1 MEYLDLYD
9 ENQNLIGEKIL
20 RSKDMKPEIG
30 KYIKIVIVF
39 IKNNENK
46 FLIQKTSKQKGSVWA
61 TTGGLVSS
69 GYTSDETIVKEI
81 EEELGLTIDF
91 KELKHIETLKREF
104 AFQDTYYL
112 EKNININDVKVQEE
126 EVEFVKWL
134 SVEEIKELINNNE
147 FRKGNIM
154 PFENLLKIENIQNN

>member
-9 ENQNLIGEKIL
+9 ENQNLIGEKVL
-20 RSKDMKPEIG
+20 RSKDMKPQDG

-39 IKNNENK
+39 IQNSEGE
-46 FLIQKTSKQKGSVWA
+46 FLIQKTSKEKGNEWA

-69 GYTSDETIVKEI
+69 GYTSDETIIKEI
-81 EEELGLTIDF
+81 EEELGLLIEF
-91 KELKHIETLKREF
+91 KELKHIGTEKRGQ

-112 EKNININDVKVQEE
+112 KRDININQLKIQEK

-134 SVEEIKELINNNE
+134 SIAEIKKLINNNE
-147 FRKGNIM
+147 FRNGNIK
-154 PFENLLKIENIQNN
+154 PFEELLEILNEK

>member
-9 ENQNLIGEKIL
+9 ENGILTGEKVL
-20 RSKDMKPEIG
+20 RTKGMKPEIG

-39 IKNNENK
+39 IKNDENK
-46 FLIQKTSKQKGSVWA
+46 FLIQKTSKEKGSVWA

-69 GYTSDETIVKEI
+69 GYTPDETVVKEI
-81 EEELGLTIDF
+81 EEELGLIIDF
-91 KELKHIETLKREF
+91 KELKHIETIKREH

-112 EKNININDVKVQEE
+112 EKNINIEDLKLQEE

-134 SVEEIKELINNNE
+134 SINEIKELINKDE
-147 FRKGNIM
+147 FRKGNTL
-154 PFENLLKIENIQNN
+154 PFINLLKQENIN

>member
-9 ENQNLIGEKIL
+9 ENGILTGETIL

-30 KYIKIVIVF
+30 KYIKVVIVF
-39 IKNNENK
+39 IQNSEGK
-46 FLIQKTSKQKGSVWA
+46 FLIQKTSKQKGSIWA

-81 EEELGLTIDF
+81 EEELGLIIDF
-91 KELKHIETLKREF
+91 NELKHFYTEKREHV
-104 AFQDTYYL
+104 FQDAYYL
-112 EKNININDVKVQEE
+112 KKDIEIKNLILQLE

-134 SVEEIKELINNNE
+134 NIDEIKELINNNE
-147 FRKGNIM
+147 FRKGNIN
-154 PFENLLKIENIQNN
+154 PFYYLIEKKKV

>member
-20 RSKDMKPEIG
+20 RSKNMKPVIG

-39 IKNNENK
+39 IENSEGK
-46 FLIQKTSKQKGSVWA
+46 FLIQKTSKEKGSVFA

-69 GYTSDETIVKEI
+69 GYTSDETVVKEI
-81 EEELGLTIDF
+81 EEELGLIVDF
-91 KELKHIETLKREF
+91 KELKHIETIKREY

-112 EKNININDVKVQEE
+112 KKDIDIKNLILQEC
-126 EVEFVKWL
+126 EVEYVKWL
-134 SVEEIKELINNNE
+134 SIDEIKKLISNNE
-147 FRKGNIM
+147 FRKGNVM
-154 PFENLLKIENIQNN
+154 PFLNLLNILYEDQI

>member
-9 ENQNLIGEKIL
+9 ENGILTGETVL

-30 KYIKIVIVF
+30 KYIKVVVVF
-39 IKNNENK
+39 IQNSEGK
-46 FLIQKTSKQKGSVWA
+46 FLIQKTSKQKGSQWA

-81 EEELGLTIDF
+81 EEELGLIIDF
-91 KELKHIETLKREF
+91 NELKHFYNEKREY
-104 AFQDTYYL
+104 AFQDAYYL
-112 EKNININDVKVQEE
+112 KKDIEIRNLILQPE

-134 SVEEIKELINNNE
+134 SSDEIKELINNNE
-147 FRKGNIM
+147 FRKGNIN
-154 PFENLLKIENIQNN
+154 PFYYLIEKKKV

>member
-9 ENQNLIGEKIL
+9 ENENLIGEKIL
-20 RSKDMKPEIG
+20 KSKDMKPEIG

-39 IKNNENK
+39 IKNDENK

-69 GYTSDETIVKEI
+69 GYTSDDTVIKEI
-81 EEELGLTIDF
+81 EEELGLIINF
-91 KELKHIETLKREF
+91 NELKHICTEKREF
-104 AFQDTYYL
+104 SFQDVYYL
-112 EKNININDVKVQEE
+112 EKNINIEDIKLQEE

-134 SVEEIKELINNNE
+134 SVDEIKELINNNE
-147 FRKGNIM
+147 FRKGNVFG
-154 PFENLLKIENIQNN
+154 FEKILETI

>member
-9 ENQNLIGEKIL
+9 ENENLIGEKVL
-20 RSKDMKPEIG
+20 RSKDMKLEIG

-39 IKNNENK
+39 IKNNEDK
-46 FLIQKTSKQKGSVWA
+46 FLIQKTSKEKGSVWA

-81 EEELGLTIDF
+81 EEELGLIIDF
-91 KELKHIETLKREF
+91 NELKHIETIKREY

-112 EKNININDVKVQEE
+112 EKNIEIEDIKVQEE
-126 EVEFVKWL
+126 EVELVKWL
-134 SVEEIKELINNNE
+134 SIDEIKELINKGE
-147 FRKGNIM
+147 FRKGNIEA
-154 PFENLLKIENIQNN
+154 FENLLEKENIN

>member
-9 ENQNLIGEKIL
+9 ENGNLTGEKVL
-20 RSKDMKPEIG
+20 RVKGMKPEVG

-39 IKNNENK
+39 IKNDEDK
-46 FLIQKTSKQKGSVWA
+46 FLIQKTSKEKGSVWA

-81 EEELGLTIDF
+81 EEELGLVVDF
-91 KELKHIETLKREF
+91 NELKHIETIKRKH

-112 EKNININDVKVQEE
+112 EKNINIEDLTIQEE

-134 SVEEIKELINNNE
+134 SIDEIKELINKGE
-147 FRKGNIM
+147 FREGNIF
-154 PFENLLKIENIQNN
+154 PFENLLKKENIK

>member
-9 ENQNLIGEKIL
+9 ENGNLTGEKIL
-20 RSKDMKPEIG
+20 RTKDMKKEDG

-69 GYTSDETIVKEI
+69 GYTPDETIIKEI
-81 EEELGLTIDF
+81 EEELGLIIDF
-91 KELKHIETLKREF
+91 KELKHIETTKRKH

-112 EKNININDVKVQEE
+112 EKNIDMNDIKIQEE

-134 SVEEIKELINNNE
+134 SIEEIKDLINKGE
-147 FRKGNIM
+147 FRKGNIT
-154 PFENLLKIENIQNN
+154 PFENLLKKENL

>member
-20 RSKDMKPEIG
+20 RTKGMKLESG
-30 KYIKIVIVF
+30 KFIKIVIVF
-39 IKNNENK
+39 IKNDEDK
-46 FLIQKTSKQKGSVWA
+46 FLIQKTSKEKGSVFA

-81 EEELGLTIDF
+81 EEELGLIINF
-91 KELKHIETLKREF
+91 NELKHIETIKREH

-112 EKNININDVKVQEE
+112 EKNIDINDIKIQEE
-126 EVEFVKWL
+126 EVEYVKWL
-134 SVEEIKELINNNE
+134 SIDEIKELIKKGE
-147 FRKGNIM
+147 FREGNII
-154 PFENLLKIENIQNN
+154 PFLNLLESINIK

>member
-20 RSKDMKPEIG
+20 RNKDMKPKIG

-39 IKNNENK
+39 IKNDEDK

-81 EEELGLTIDF
+81 GEELGLIVDF
-91 KELKHIETLKREF
+91 NELKHICTEKREF
-104 AFQDTYYL
+104 SFQDVYYL
-112 EKNININDVKVQEE
+112 EKNINIEDIKIQEE

-134 SVEEIKELINNNE
+134 SIDEIKELIKNNE
-147 FRKGNIM
+147 FRKGNIEA
-154 PFENLLKIENIQNN
+154 FETLLKELNI

>member
-20 RSKDMKPEIG
+20 RAKGMKLESG
-30 KYIKIVIVF
+30 KFIKIVIVF
-39 IKNNENK
+39 IKNDEDK
-46 FLIQKTSKQKGSVWA
+46 FLIQKTSKEKGSVFA

-81 EEELGLTIDF
+81 EEELGLIINF
-91 KELKHIETLKREF
+91 NELKHIETIKREH

-112 EKNININDVKVQEE
+112 EKNIDIKDIKVQEE
-126 EVEFVKWL
+126 EVEYVKWL
-134 SVEEIKELINNNE
+134 SIEEIKELINKGE
-147 FRKGNIM
+147 FREGNII
-154 PFENLLKIENIQNN
+154 PFLNLLESINIK

>member
-20 RSKDMKPEIG
+20 REKNMKPQEG

-39 IKNNENK
+39 IKNSENK
-46 FLIQKTSKQKGSVWA
+46 FLIQKTSKEKGSVWA

-69 GYTSDETIVKEI
+69 GYTSDETVVKEI
-81 EEELGLTIDF
+81 EEELGLIIDF
-91 KELKHIETLKREF
+91 NELKHIETVKRQF

-112 EKNININDVKVQEE
+112 EKDINIEDIKIQKE
-126 EVEFVKWL
+126 EVELVKWL
-134 SVEEIKELINNNE
+134 SIAEIKELIKNNE
-147 FRKGNIM
+147 FRKGNIE
-154 PFENLLKIENIQNN
+154 PFLNLIQK

>member
-9 ENQNLIGEKIL
+9 KNGNLTGERVL
-20 RSKDMKPEIG
+20 RCKDMKPETG
-30 KYIKIVIVF
+30 KYIKVVIVF
-39 IKNNENK
+39 IQNNEGK

-91 KELKHIETLKREF
+91 NELKHFYTEKREH
-104 AFQDTYYL
+104 AFQDAYYL
-112 EKNININDVKVQEE
+112 KKDIDINDIKLQEE

-134 SVEEIKELINNNE
+134 SIDEIKKLINNNE
-147 FRKGNIM
+147 LRKGNIN
-154 PFENLLKIENIQNN
+154 PFEYLLNTILK

>member
-9 ENQNLIGEKIL
+9 ENKNLTGEKVL
-20 RSKDMKPEIG
+20 RSKDMKPEKG
-30 KYIKIVIVF
+30 KYISIVIVF
-39 IKNNENK
+39 IQNNEGK
-46 FLIQKTSKQKGSVWA
+46 FLIQKTSKEKGSVWA

-69 GYTSDETIVKEI
+69 GYNADETIVKEI

-91 KELKHIETLKREF
+91 NELEHISTERREF

-112 EKNININDVKVQEE
+112 KKDIDINDIKIQEE

-134 SVEEIKELINNNE
+134 SIDEIKELIKNNE
-147 FRKGNIM
+147 FRKGNIDS
-154 PFENLLKIENIQNN
+154 FLKLIEMLNGR

>member
-9 ENQNLIGEKIL
+9 ENQNLTGEKVL
-20 RSKDMKPEIG
+20 RTKKMKLEDG

-39 IKNNENK
+39 IKNDENK
-46 FLIQKTSKQKGSVWA
+46 FLIQKTSKQKDSVWA

-69 GYTSDETIVKEI
+69 GYTSDDTIVKEI
-81 EEELGLTIDF
+81 EEELGLNIDF
-91 KELKHIETLKREF
+91 KELKHIETIKREH

-112 EKNININDVKVQEE
+112 EKNIDIEDIKIQEE

-134 SVEEIKELINNNE
+134 SIEEIKELIKNNE
-147 FRKGNIM
+147 FRKGNILA
-154 PFENLLKIENIQNN
+154 FNNLLEKLNLE

>member
-9 ENQNLIGEKIL
+9 ANGNLIGEKVL
-20 RSKDMKPEIG
+20 RTKGMKPENG

-39 IKNNENK
+39 IKNDENK
-46 FLIQKTSKQKGSVWA
+46 FLIQKTSKEKGSVWA

-69 GYTSDETIVKEI
+69 GYTSDETVVKEI
-81 EEELGLTIDF
+81 EEELGLIVDF
-91 KELKHIETLKREF
+91 KELKHIETIKREH

-112 EKNININDVKVQEE
+112 EKNINIEDLKIQEE

-134 SVEEIKELINNNE
+134 SIDEIKELINKGE
-147 FRKGNIM
+147 FREGNILA
-154 PFENLLKIENIQNN
+154 FENLLEKENIN

>member
-9 ENQNLIGEKIL
+9 ENGNLTGEKVL
-20 RSKDMKPEIG
+20 RTKDMKPEID

-46 FLIQKTSKQKGSVWA
+46 FLIQKTSKEKGSVWA

-69 GYTSDETIVKEI
+69 GYTSDETVVKEI
-81 EEELGLTIDF
+81 EEELGLVIDF
-91 KELKHIETLKREF
+91 KEIKHIETIKREN

-112 EKNININDVKVQEE
+112 EKNINIEDIKIQEE

-134 SVEEIKELINNNE
+134 SIDEIKDLIKKGE
-147 FRKGNIM
+147 FREGNILS
-154 PFENLLKIENIQNN
+154 FENLLKKENL

>member
-9 ENQNLIGEKIL
+9 ENQKLTGKTISRGT
-20 RSKDMKPEIG
+20 KPLEG
-30 KYIKIVIVF
+30 YYIKIVIVF
-39 IKNNENK
+39 IENSEGK

-81 EEELGLTIDF
+81 EEELGLVVNF
-91 KELKHIETLKREF
+91 KELKHIETIKRKH

-112 EKNININDVKVQEE
+112 KKDIKINDLTLQKE
-126 EVEFVKWL
+126 EVEFVEWL
-134 SVEEIKELINNNE
+134 SIDEIKELIKKGE
-147 FRKGNIM
+147 FREGNIE
-154 PFENLLKIENIQNN
+154 PFLNLINKELI

>member
-9 ENQNLIGEKIL
+9 EKGNLTGEKVL
-20 RSKDMKPEIG
+20 RVKGMKPEDG

-39 IKNNENK
+39 IKNDENK
-46 FLIQKTSKQKGSVWA
+46 FLIQKTSKEKGSVWA

-69 GYTSDETIVKEI
+69 GYTPDETVVKEI
-81 EEELGLTIDF
+81 EEELGLIIDF
-91 KELKHIETLKREF
+91 KELKHIETIKREH

-112 EKNININDVKVQEE
+112 EKNINIKDLKLQEE

-134 SVEEIKELINNNE
+134 SINEIKELINKDE
-147 FRKGNIM
+147 FRKGNTL
-154 PFENLLKIENIQNN
+154 PFINLLKQENIN